1 MTFTLYKLDKIS
13 KITVSEPAKVD
24 ARKNVYFSA
33 RNICMDPRRCVPHSS
48 TDQVAGMS
56 HSTQL
61 HHH

>member
-1 MTFTLYKLDKIS
+1 MMKIS